1 MNDLQE
7 TTNASDASSLSLAIK
22 DFLAGCV
29 GGVAQIVAG
38 HPFDTLKV
46 RLQTQEPGQTRFKG
60 PIDCLLKTVREEG
73 VKGLYKGMAPPIAGV
88 AAVNAVLFMAYGQAK
103 SSLQAYTGNENL
115 TKTQLTLAGAYAGLA
130 NCVVIC
136 PVELLKARV
145 QVQYPGYTS
154 NPKGPWEVAT
164 YLYKQY
170 GAKSLFT
177 GMTATIYR
185 EVPAYAAYFGCY
197 ELSREILAKREGK
210 ASVEELSP
218 LGYFISGGL
227 GGIGCWLFSYPQ
239 DLIKSRL
246 QVQENFNAPVY
257 KKNKFLLDGGF
268 WNCGKQVMKA
278 LGPRGLFVGFAPTI
292 IRAFPAN
299 AATFFAYEYTKK
311 LLS

>member
-1 MNDLQE
+1 MNDLRE
-7 TTNASDASSLSLAIK
+7 MTEESSIPLAVK
-22 DFLAGCV
+22 DFVAGCV

-46 RLQTQEPGQTRFKG
+46 RLQTQEPENIRYKG
-60 PIDCLLKTVREEG
+60 PIDCFLKTIREEG

-103 SSLQAYTGNENL
+103 SALQSYSGREHL
-115 TKTQLTLAGAYAGLA
+115 TKTQLTIAGAYAGLA
-130 NCVVIC
+130 NCIVIC

-145 QVQYPGYTS
+145 QVQYPGQITAQAKPLDIAS
-154 NPKGPWEVAT
+154 T
-164 YLYKQY
+164 IRKQY
-170 GAKSLFT
+170 GIRGLFT

-218 LGYFISGGL
+218 LGYFISGGI

-239 DLIKSRL
+239 DLIKSRI
-246 QVQENFNAPVY
+246 QVQQNFNQPVY
-257 KKNKFLLDGGF
+257 VKNKFLLDGGF
-268 WNCGKQVMKA
+268 WNCGKHVIKT
-278 LGPRGLFVGFAPTI
+278 LGLRGLFVGFAPTI
-292 IRAFPAN
+292 VRAFPAN

-311 LLS
+311 MLQ